1 MGASRGGTSGRRRA
15 LRGPKA
21 AAVTAT
27 ATGLAAPEEMTT
39 AGFFLEERGGGGPR
53 AQQRNYHPKSQ
64 QNQNLGVNVFEI
76 LPPIPF
82 RCCFP
87 DQQEDPDQCIHSQI
101 DFGKKLFHN
110 YSFHYY

>member
-15 LRGPKA
+15 LRGPTA

-27 ATGLAAPEEMTT
+27 ATGLAAPEETTT
-39 AGFFLEERGGGGPR
+39 AGFFLEERGGGGSG
-53 AQQRNYHPKSQ
+53 AAKELSSKD
-64 QNQNLGVNVFEI
+64 LGGNVFEI

>member
-1 MGASRGGTSGRRRA
+1 MGASRGGTSGRRRTF
-15 LRGPKA
+15 RGPTA
-21 AAVTAT
+21 AAITINSNGPSSARRDDNSWLLFGGT
-27 ATGLAAPEEMTT
+27 
-39 AGFFLEERGGGGPR
+39 RGGGPR
-53 AQQRNYHPKSQ
+53 AQQRNYHPQSQ

-101 DFGKKLFHN
+101 DFGKKLFPN

>member
-15 LRGPKA
+15 LRGPTA

-27 ATGLAAPEEMTT
+27 ATGLAAPGETTT
-39 AGFFLEERGGGGPR
+39 AGFFLEERGGGPR
-53 AQQRNYHPKSQ
+53 AQQRNYHPQSQ

-87 DQQEDPDQCIHSQI
+87 DLQEDPDQCIHSQI